1 MRFFL
6 GKDTL
11 SKSMRVHNANIEK
24 QWRCAEERFPGRDRG
39 GTSGGARFGT
49 LLPVG
54 IVKRIIV
61 ISNDPLTKDK
71 NVSVKLELKPDS
83 TNSNYKNALDY
94 LKEKG
99 AKAIFMTGEPVIT
112 QIYDAIKSGLSQYD
126 DMVFVGFDAG
136 DRQISWMAEHEK
148 PLLLGSIAQDSYEL
162 GYQAVKQVITAAKG
176 KAVEESITTPG
187 VWWDVTNYEELKDR
201 KIVYEG

>member
-1 MRFFL
+1 M
-6 GKDTL
+6 
-11 SKSMRVHNANIEK
+11 
-24 QWRCAEERFPGRDRG
+24 
-39 GTSGGARFGT
+39 
-49 LLPVG
+49 
-54 IVKRIIV
+54 
-61 ISNDPLTKDK
+61 
-71 NVSVKLELKPDS
+71 KLELKPDS
-83 TNSNYKNALDY
+83 TNSNYKNALDF

-136 DRQISWMAEHEK
+136 DRQISWMAEHGK

-187 VWWDVTNYEELKDR
+187 VWWDVNNYEELKER

>member
-1 MRFFL
+1 MGKHSSKPYNPNL
-6 GKDTL
+6 GL
-11 SKSMRVHNANIEK
+11 RSKRNNQVSAVCCYHKKKRV
-24 QWRCAEERFPGRDRG
+24 RVLVPGP
-39 GTSGGARFGT
+39 SS
-49 LLPVG
+49 
-54 IVKRIIV
+54 I
-61 ISNDPLTKDK
+61 
-71 NVSVKLELKPDS
+71 
-83 TNSNYKNALDY
+83 
-94 LKEKG
+94 
-99 AKAIFMTGEPVIT
+99 AIFLTGEPVIT

-136 DRQISWMAEHEK
+136 DRQISWMTEHDK

-187 VWWDVTNYEELKDR
+187 VWWDVTNYEELKER